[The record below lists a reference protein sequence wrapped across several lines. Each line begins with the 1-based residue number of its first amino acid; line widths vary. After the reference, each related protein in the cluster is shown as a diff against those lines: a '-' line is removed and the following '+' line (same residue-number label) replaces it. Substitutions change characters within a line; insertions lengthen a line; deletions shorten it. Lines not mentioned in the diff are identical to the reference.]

1 MNPKVLRALLCICL
15 CCAILFSSVARPA
28 RASSFASWVTNQISW
43 DIGTSAILQGL
54 GVFRDSASDYYD
66 ELMSNV
72 KSYLESGGYI
82 RDDLM
87 TAYYFQSPLPQAAS
101 FYAFSNAIIEVVR
114 QYLFDNGVVTD
125 SYSGFANS
133 QISAIN
139 AAVQNYELAFSFSNP
154 YCIMYQI
161 GNGDLRL
168 GCSKYPFT
176 LGSDGI
182 YRSYSNGAP
191 QSFKIYTVYSDR
203 FYAHQGF
210 HTDFD
215 PVGNSVRLFRGSNPV
230 TTYNPITLGTIAPP
244 GTLFSSAYPQW
255 LEHQC
260 ELEDGTTETVV
271 QIGLGNTQAEMES
284 LTQEQIW
291 SGQGTLQI
299 PEQGQVSTPVTLP
312 GWLQQGLDNLRLGLQ
327 DILSTLKQLPQLL
340 AQELAKIFVPSQDYI
355 SVKVEALRGEFGFID
370 SVIATGEFI
379 RDSISGDSGPP
390 VIYVDLG
397 RAPSGNY
404 GSQRVLLT
412 DFSWY
417 APYKGQVNTV
427 LSAAL
432 WAFFGWKVFLN
443 LPSII
448 GGESGYISDIA
459 FYESGGY
466 YGGRAK
472 EIRSGRSSR
481 SKEKGGK

>member
-101 FYAFSNAIIEVVR
+101 FYAFSKSAIEVVR
-114 QYLFDNGVVTD
+114 QYLFDNGVVSYGVQLD
-125 SYSGFANS
+125 SSAGLSMEEAFALCK
-133 QISAIN
+133 QKKYYF
-139 AAVQNYELAFSFSNP
+139 VGYDK
-154 YCIMYQI
+154 
-161 GNGDLRL
+161 NGDLFVGYSSGNKPYWGDMYGTRAFL
-168 GCSKYPFT
+168 CSNGMSVFGACTEFKWSTKSYFYPESAT
-176 LGSDGI
+176 VYESGVDDTTVTTSRPLVLGSI
-182 YRSYSNGAP
+182 
-191 QSFKIYTVYSDR
+191 
-203 FYAHQGF
+203 
-210 HTDFD
+210 
-215 PVGNSVRLFRGSNPV
+215 L
-230 TTYNPITLGTIAPP
+230 PP
-244 GTLFSSAYPQW
+244 DTSLHVAYPQW
-255 LEHQC
+255 LEH
-260 ELEDGTTETVV
+260 ERTLEDGTTENVV
-271 QIGLGNTQAEMES
+271 QIGLGTTLEETES
-284 LTQEQIW
+284 LSQEQIW
-291 SGQGTLQI
+291 NGQGTLQA
-299 PEQGQVSTPVTLP
+299 PTQDSGQVSGSVLLP
-312 GWLQQGLDNLRLGLQ
+312 GWLQEGIENIRLGLQ
-327 DILSTLKQLPQLL
+327 DILSSLLSLPQTLIEAL
-340 AQELAKIFVPSQDYI
+340 ANLFLPKQDYI
-355 SVKVEALRGEFGFID
+355 SAKVDALRGEFGFID

-379 RDSISGDSGPP
+379 RDSVSGASGPP
-390 VIYVDLG
+390 AIYVNLG
-397 RAPSGNY
+397 NAPSGNY

-417 APYKGQVNTV
+417 APYKSQVDTV

-448 GGESGYISDIA
+448 GGESGYISDVA

-466 YGGRAK
+466 YGGRAR
-472 EIRSGRSSR
+472 EIRSGRGSR
-481 SKEKGGK
+481 SKGKGGK